1 MFEQEAALYLNGNS
15 ARMVASVVGAPYST
29 VRYRL
34 YKAGVLRTHRDAANV
49 GVKKGRVG
57 KTWLG
62 KRRIFTDE
70 HRAAIGRAHKGM
82 RPCLGRKYSAATIEK
97 MRESAKRRCLR
108 EGRIGKGNGIR
119 RPVRITRDEALARA
133 RLRRRMKCMIHRVL
147 KMPRSHTGKTYEAL
161 LGYDKRTLRSWI
173 ESQFID
179 GMGWSIPGS
188 FHIDHVVPIAAF
200 TVRGINDPRIVNALV
215 NLQVLTREQ
224 NQQKHARYD
233 MANFDR
239 DYQRIVAGLVPK

>member
-1 MFEQEAALYLNGNS
+1 MLELAVNLYRDGNS
-15 ARMVASVVGAPYST
+15 ARMIAGTLGIPYT
-29 VRYRL
+29 TLRYRL
-34 YKAGVLRTHRDAANV
+34 HKAGVLRTHKDAAIV
-49 GVKKGRVG
+49 GVKHGRVG
-57 KTWLG
+57 RTWLG
-62 KRRIFTDE
+62 KRRVFSE
-70 HRAAIGRAHKGM
+70 AHRAAISKAHKGI
-82 RPCLGRKYSAATIEK
+82 RSCLGRKYSDATIMK
-97 MRESAKRRCLR
+97 MRESAKRRWDR
-108 EGRIGKGNGIR
+108 DGRPGRGRGIR
-119 RPVRITRDEALARA
+119 RVARITKDEALARA

-147 KMPRSHTGKTYEAL
+147 KMPRSRTGKTYEAL
-161 LGYDKRTLRSWI
+161 LGYDKHTLRSWV

-200 TVRGINDPRIVNALV
+200 TARGINDPRIVNALV

-239 DYQRIVAGLVPK
+239 DYQRIVSGLVPK